1 LIAMNWKDSLLFG
14 SLNGAMMAV
23 LMIVNVISRVT
34 DGASFEVT
42 MLSFLVVILIPP
54 FLLKKF
60 KSDEISLIQLIPV
73 SFLTF
78 ILPVFGAVL
87 GGPDM
92 GFEWLVLIPMAAL
105 GGAIWSFPFAGW
117 NYYKNSRI
125 IFQEE

>member
-1 LIAMNWKDSLLFG
+1 MNWKDSLLFG

-23 LMIVNVISRVT
+23 LMIVNVISGVT
-34 DGASFEVT
+34 DGASFQVA

-54 FLLKKF
+54 FLLKKV

-78 ILPVFGAVL
+78 ILPVFGSAF
-87 GGPDM
+87 GGPEM
-92 GFEWLVLIPMAAL
+92 GLEWLVLIPLAAL
-105 GGAIWSFPFAGW
+105 GGAIWSFPFAVW
-117 NYYKNSRI
+117 NYYKNSRV